1 MKGIQQKS
9 FVVQSELSEGCKIPA
24 PKHALLSNIFN
35 EELSELRIVADI
47 TTRKAKINRLLPI
60 VSAMLIVLSK
70 IASVEC
76 SKCVGESN
84 VAYRIEL
91 STHAFPVGDDS
102 MIRLK
107 SDTLTTHAASTS
119 LTRTYNVVTG

>member
-1 MKGIQQKS
+1 MRGIQQKS

-47 TTRKAKINRLLPI
+47 TTRKEKINRLLPI

-91 STHAFPVGDDS
+91 STHAFPGGRRFDDS
-102 MIRLK
+102 IE
-107 SDTLTTHAASTS
+107 
-119 LTRTYNVVTG
+119 V